1 MAETTYDAFISY
13 SHKDLKWGR
22 WVQERME
29 RYRLPKELRKENGEP
44 GQRMKIFRD
53 QTDLAGVEL
62 QSSLQHEL
70 ENSRH
75 LIVIC
80 SPNSAA
86 SPWVNEEIRYF
97 KSLGRAD
104 SIIPFVVDG
113 EPESGKPE
121 TECFPEEL
129 RNEAGHHY
137 IGANIREIGREKAL
151 LKVISVCLGV
161 RFDRLAD
168 REQKRRRRTFL
179 IAGTSVFLVTA
190 LFVGMLW
197 RNMVTAQE
205 KARIAEENA
214 KLVYDN
220 YVAAMMPFVMGDNV
234 TAEDVARI
242 EASANAGNMDAVFM
256 MGYMASQGM
265 LGGGP
270 DEKLAFKWYK
280 IGAEAGD
287 PACMEHLGDFYLQ
300 GKGTEANPE
309 LGFQWCLRAAEAGN
323 PVAMFTVGSC
333 LYSGTG
339 TQINAAEAAK
349 WFLKSAEVGH
359 TDTQLY
365 LNLISCYALG
375 IGVPEDHEE
384 AFRWCKKMAEN
395 GDPVGMMLLGT
406 FYRTG
411 EAGEENPREAY
422 LWYRRSAE
430 AGNAEG
436 MYMTAWCLENHFGV
450 SSEAEEWYARA
461 AEAGV
466 EEAKEALERLRK
478 PDETPAPETARTEPV
493 S

>member
-1 MAETTYDAFISY
+1 MAETMYDAFISY
-13 SHKDLKWGR
+13 SHRDLKWGR

-29 RYRLPKELRKENGEP
+29 RYRLPKALRKETGEP

-97 KSLGRAD
+97 KSLGRGD
-104 SIIPFVVDG
+104 SIIPFIVDG
-113 EPESGKPE
+113 EPESGNPE

-129 RNEAGHHY
+129 RNETGHHY
-137 IGANIREIGREKAL
+137 IGANIREIGKEKAL

-168 REQKRRRRTFL
+168 REQKRRRRTAL
-179 IAGTSVFLVTA
+179 IAGGTVFLVTA

-214 KLVYDN
+214 RLVYDN
-220 YVAAMMPFVMGDNV
+220 YVAAMTPFVMGDNV

-256 MGYMASQGM
+256 MGYMADRGL
-265 LGGGP
+265 LGNGP
-270 DEKLAFKWYK
+270 DEKTAFEWYRK
-280 IGAEAGD
+280 GAEAGS
-287 PACMEHLGDFYLQ
+287 PACMEHLGAFYLQ
-300 GKGTEANPE
+300 GKGTDPDPE
-309 LGFQWCLRAAEAGN
+309 LGFQWCLRAAEAGDAR
-323 PVAMFTVGSC
+323 AMFTAGSC

-339 TQINAAEAAK
+339 TEINAKEAAA
-349 WFLKSAEVGH
+349 WFLKSAEAGC

-365 LNLISCYALG
+365 LNLVSCYALG
-375 IGVPEDHEE
+375 IGVAEDHEE
-384 AFRWCKKMAEN
+384 AFRWAKRMAEN
-395 GDPVGMMLLGT
+395 GDSVGMLLLGT

-411 EAGEENPREAY
+411 EAGEENPRESF

-436 MYMTAWCLENHFGV
+436 MYMTAWCLENKFGV

-466 EEAKEALERLRK
+466 EEAKEALERIRQNQ
-478 PDETPAPETARTEPV
+478 
-493 S
+493 